1 MQKINDLM
9 HEFGQVSDDQWREK
23 IIADLNIQ
31 EIEKDLV
38 FQDENEIRHLPYY
51 RKSSLKQNKL
61 IEEIQLAQQKS
72 HSWRFVQQFPT
83 NYNQLEKAVKKTL
96 NEGADEVV
104 ISEIQDLNE
113 LNKRFKTPPKEI
125 PNLHLQLKKLA
136 NNPKPKMIFCDPI
149 GEMVKNGVSD
159 ENEMDHLKQLF
170 QKRLNQLKP
179 DNFLLV
185 DGSIYKNAGATV
197 VQELT
202 LSLRHAVEYLDS
214 LTEAGFRAD
223 AVARSFTF
231 KLGYGSSF
239 FTEIAKSRAFRY
251 LIKKIFKAY
260 ETDANIRL
268 WGESGTYYLSHLD
281 PYTNLLR
288 ITGQCMSAAIGGCD
302 LISCPPFDSLEE
314 ASGLGYR
321 MSKNCSL
328 ILKHE
333 SHLHQV
339 NDLSKG
345 SYYIESLSCSLADE
359 AWNLFLKA
367 EDGKSFFSEIDDGT
381 IKDELIQSHKK
392 RVKKYKEGEK
402 IMIGVNQYQAEAAS
416 ELKVKS
422 HDSKGV
428 SSLVLSKAILS

>member
-202 LSLRHAVEYLDS
+202 LSLRHAVE
-214 LTEAGFRAD
+214 
-223 AVARSFTF
+223 
-231 KLGYGSSF
+231 
-239 FTEIAKSRAFRY
+239 
-251 LIKKIFKAY
+251 
-260 ETDANIRL
+260 
-268 WGESGTYYLSHLD
+268 
-281 PYTNLLR
+281 
-288 ITGQCMSAAIGGCD
+288 
-302 LISCPPFDSLEE
+302 
-314 ASGLGYR
+314 
-321 MSKNCSL
+321 
-328 ILKHE
+328 
-333 SHLHQV
+333 
-339 NDLSKG
+339 
-345 SYYIESLSCSLADE
+345 
-359 AWNLFLKA
+359 
-367 EDGKSFFSEIDDGT
+367 
-381 IKDELIQSHKK
+381 
-392 RVKKYKEGEK
+392 
-402 IMIGVNQYQAEAAS
+402 
-416 ELKVKS
+416 
-422 HDSKGV
+422 
-428 SSLVLSKAILS
+428 